1 MSKKKISEERQ
12 IVEKNGYT
20 FETVWETYINVSDS
34 PIDDSDNKKKYE
46 EKLSNKVS
54 TLNNKTSKISKIKNK
69 GIKIK

>member
-1 MSKKKISEERQ
+1 MKEGKLLK
-12 IVEKNGYT
+12 KNGYT

-34 PIDDSDNKKKYE
+34 PIDDFDNKKKYE
-46 EKLSNKVS
+46 EKLSNKIS